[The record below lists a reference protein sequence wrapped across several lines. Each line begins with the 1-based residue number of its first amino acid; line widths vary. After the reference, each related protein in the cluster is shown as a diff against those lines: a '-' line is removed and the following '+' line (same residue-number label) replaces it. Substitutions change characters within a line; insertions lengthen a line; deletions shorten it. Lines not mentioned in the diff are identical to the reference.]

1 MNVHH
6 FIYMM
11 IGSAALLF
19 ASCGQQHKAES
30 LVKDFMEQN
39 LKDASALTKVEFN
52 DIDSTRY
59 INDSIVTVIRQNTKK
74 SALQYKTDISY
85 GKVPMDRMLIMARV
99 NYCINNKEYS
109 DTYYMDMEL
118 TNIVAFKSVE
128 K

>member
-11 IGSAALLF
+11 IGTATLLF

-39 LKDASALTKVEFN
+39 LKDASAMAKIEFN

-59 INDSIVTVIRQNTKK
+59 VNDSIVTVMRRNTKMY
-74 SALQYKTDISY
+74 ALQYKADIKY
-85 GKVPMDRMLIMARV
+85 GDVPMGKMLIMARV
-99 NYCINNKEYS
+99 NYSIDNKEYS

-118 TNIVAFKSVE
+118 TNIVAFKSIE